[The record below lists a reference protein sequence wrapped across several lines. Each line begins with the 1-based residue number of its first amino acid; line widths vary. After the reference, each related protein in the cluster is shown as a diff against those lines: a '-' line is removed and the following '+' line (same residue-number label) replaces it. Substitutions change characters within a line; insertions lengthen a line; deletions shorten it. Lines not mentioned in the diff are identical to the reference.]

1 MARSHPDKMTFL
13 EHLEELR
20 GRFLRTFL
28 YLAGGFAACWG
39 FHEQIF
45 HFLTQ
50 PLRVAGFTDQF
61 IYTSPAEAFFLYMKM
76 SFFVG
81 IFVAAPFILWEVW
94 AFIAPG
100 LYRHEKLWAI
110 PFIGMGSFFF
120 TAGALFGH
128 YALFPLTFKFLWGF
142 AGPDMRFLPRIGEY
156 WSFYSWFLLGL
167 GAVFQIPVVIFVLSR
182 IGLVNAGMLLRA
194 WKWAILMSFV
204 LAAIITPSGDALT
217 MTALAGPMVG
227 LYLLGV
233 LIAWIFGRDRRH
245 AELEDEEDE
254 SVSEGAGS

>member
-1 MARSHPDKMTFL
+1 MSRAHPDKMTFL

-20 GRFLRTFL
+20 SRLVRSAL
-28 YLAGGFAACWG
+28 YLAAGFGVCWG
-39 FHEQIF
+39 FHAQIF

-50 PLRVAGFTDQF
+50 PLRRAGFTDQF

-81 IFVAAPFILWEVW
+81 IFVAFPLLLWEVW
-94 AFIAPG
+94 AFISPG

-128 YALFPLTFKFLWGF
+128 FILFPLTFKFLWGF
-142 AGPDMRFLPRIGEY
+142 AGDDMRFLPRIGEY
-156 WSFYSWFLLGL
+156 WTFYSWFLLGL
-167 GAVFQIPVVIFVLSR
+167 GAVFQIPVVIFVLAR
-182 IGLVNAGMLLRA
+182 VGLVSAGMLLRG
-194 WKWAILMSFV
+194 WKWAILGAFV
-204 LAAIITPSGDALT
+204 LAAIVTPSADVVT
-217 MTALAGPMVG
+217 QSALAGPMIG

-233 LIAWIFGRDRRH
+233 LIAWIFGKKRDR
-245 AELEDEEDE
+245 DQEEDE
-254 SVSEGAGS
+254 DDAVSEEAGS

>member
-20 GRFLRTFL
+20 SRLLRTGL
-28 YLAGGFAACWG
+28 YLVGGFAACWG

-50 PLRVAGFTDQF
+50 PLRRAGFTDQF

-167 GAVFQIPVVIFVLSR
+167 GAVFQVPVVIFVLSR
-182 IGLVNAGMLLRA
+182 IGLVSAGMLIKG
-194 WKWAILMSFV
+194 WKWAILLSFV
-204 LAAIITPSGDALT
+204 MAAIITPTGDAVT

-233 LIAWIFGRDRRH
+233 LIARIFGRDRRH
-245 AELEDEEDE
+245 EEDDEET
-254 SVSEGAGS
+254 VSEAARS

>member
-1 MARSHPDKMTFL
+1 MSRTHPDKMTFL

-20 GRFLRTFL
+20 GRLIRSAL
-28 YLAGGFAACWG
+28 YLMGGFAACWG

-50 PLRVAGFTDQF
+50 PLRMAGFSDQF

-81 IFVAAPFILWEVW
+81 IFVAFPLVLWEIW
-94 AFIAPG
+94 AFISPG

-110 PFIGMGSFFF
+110 PFIGMGSVFF
-120 TAGALFGH
+120 TMGALFGH
-128 YALFPLTFKFLWGF
+128 YILFPLTFKFLWGF

-156 WSFYSWFLLGL
+156 WSFYSWFLLGI
-167 GAVFQIPVVIFVLSR
+167 GAVFQIPVVIFILAR
-182 IGLVNAGMLLRA
+182 IGLVSAGMLIRA
-194 WKWAILMSFV
+194 WKWAILGAFV
-204 LAAIITPSGDALT
+204 IAAIVTPSADVVT
-217 MTALAGPMVG
+217 QSALAGPMIG

-233 LIAWIFGRDRRH
+233 LIAWVFGKKRV
-245 AELEDEEDE
+245 EETDDDE
-254 SVSEGAGS
+254 SAVSEGGTRS

>member
-1 MARSHPDKMTFL
+1 MTRSHPDKMTFL

-20 GRFLRTFL
+20 SRLVRIAL
-28 YLAGGFAACWG
+28 YLAGGFGACWG

-45 HFLTQ
+45 GFLTQ
-50 PLRVAGFTDQF
+50 PLRRAGFSDQF

-81 IFVAAPFILWEVW
+81 IFVAFPFILWEIW
-94 AFIAPG
+94 AFISPG

-120 TAGALFGH
+120 TAGAIFGH
-128 YALFPLTFKFLWGF
+128 FALFPLTFKFLWGF

-156 WSFYSWFLLGL
+156 WSFYSWFLLGI
-167 GAVFQIPVVIFVLSR
+167 GAVFQIPVVIFVLAR
-182 IGLVNAGMLLRA
+182 IGLVSARMLLKG
-194 WKWAILMSFV
+194 WKWAILAAFV
-204 LAAIITPSGDALT
+204 LAAIITPSADVVT
-217 MTALAGPMVG
+217 QTALAGPMIG

-233 LIAWIFGRDRRH
+233 VIAWIFGRKRSGEEED
-245 AELEDEEDE
+245 DEET
-254 SVSEGAGS
+254 VSEAARS

>member
-20 GRFLRTFL
+20 GRLLRTIG
-28 YLAGGFAACWG
+28 YLVGGFAACWG

-50 PLRVAGFTDQF
+50 PLRVAGFTDKF

-81 IFVAAPFILWEVW
+81 IFLAAPFILWEIW
-94 AFIAPG
+94 AFISPG
-100 LYRHEKLWAI
+100 LYRNEKMWAI

-142 AGPDMRFLPRIGEY
+142 AGPDMRFMPRIGEY

-204 LAAIITPSGDALT
+204 LAAIITPSGDAVT

-233 LIAWIFGRDRRH
+233 LVAWIFGRDRRH
-245 AELEDEEDE
+245 EESEDEDE
-254 SVSEGAGS
+254 KALSEGAGS

>member
-20 GRFLRTFL
+20 SRLLRTGL
-28 YLAGGFAACWG
+28 YLVVGAGICWF
-39 FHEQIF
+39 FHEQLF

-50 PLRVAGFTDQF
+50 PLRRAGFTDQF

-81 IFVAAPFILWEVW
+81 IFVAAPFVLWEIW
-94 AFIAPG
+94 AFISPG
-100 LYRHEKLWAI
+100 LYRHEKVWAI
-110 PFIGMGSFFF
+110 PFIGMGSAFF
-120 TAGALFGH
+120 TAGAVFGH
-128 YALFPLTFKFLWGF
+128 FLLFPLTFKFLWGF

-167 GAVFQIPVVIFVLSR
+167 GAVFQIPVVIFILAR
-182 IGLVNAGMLLRA
+182 IGLVSAGFLLKG
-194 WKWAILMSFV
+194 WKWAILGAFVMS
-204 LAAIITPSGDALT
+204 AIITPTPDVVT
-217 MTALAGPMVG
+217 QTALAGPMIG

-233 LIAWIFGRDRRH
+233 LIAWIFGRDRRP
-245 AELEDEEDE
+245 EEEDEET
-254 SVSEGAGS
+254 VSEAARS

>member
-1 MARSHPDKMTFL
+1 MSRSHPDKMTFL

-20 GRFLRTFL
+20 GRLLRTIG
-28 YLAGGFAACWG
+28 YLVVGAGICWF

-45 HFLTQ
+45 EFLIE
-50 PLRVAGFTDQF
+50 PLRATGFTDQF

-81 IFVAAPFILWEVW
+81 IFLAAPFILWEIW

-100 LYRHEKLWAI
+100 LYRHEKVWAI

-142 AGPDMRFLPRIGEY
+142 AGPDMRFMPRIGEY

-194 WKWAILMSFV
+194 WKWAILGSFV
-204 LAAIITPSGDALT
+204 VAAIVTPSGDAVT

-233 LIAWIFGRDRRH
+233 LIAWIFGRERRH
-245 AELEDEEDE
+245 EESEDEDDKALT
-254 SVSEGAGS
+254 EGAES

>member
-1 MARSHPDKMTFL
+1 MSRTHPDKMTFL

-20 GRFLRTFL
+20 GRLIRSAV
-28 YLAGGFAACWG
+28 YLMGGFAVCWG

-50 PLRVAGFTDQF
+50 PLRRAGFTDQF

-81 IFVAAPFILWEVW
+81 IFVALPFVLWEVW
-94 AFIAPG
+94 SFISPG

-110 PFIGMGSFFF
+110 PFIGMGSVFF
-120 TAGALFGH
+120 TLGALFGH
-128 YALFPLTFKFLWGF
+128 YILFPLTFKFLWGF

-156 WSFYSWFLLGL
+156 WSFYSWFLLGI
-167 GAVFQIPVVIFVLSR
+167 GAVFQIPVVIFILAR
-182 IGLVNAGMLLRA
+182 IGLVSAGMLLKA
-194 WKWAILMSFV
+194 WKWAILGAFV
-204 LAAIITPSGDALT
+204 IAAIVTPSADVVT
-217 MTALAGPMVG
+217 QSALAGPMIG

-233 LIAWIFGRDRRH
+233 LIAWVFGKKRT
-245 AELEDEEDE
+245 EEEDE
-254 SVSEGAGS
+254 DEDAVSEGARS

>member
-20 GRFLRTFL
+20 SRLLRTGL
-28 YLAGGFAACWG
+28 YLMGGFAACWG
-39 FHEQIF
+39 FHEQLF

-50 PLRVAGFTDQF
+50 PLRRAGFTDQF

-81 IFVAAPFILWEVW
+81 IFVAAPFVLWEIW
-94 AFIAPG
+94 AFISPG
-100 LYRHEKLWAI
+100 LYRHEKVWAI

-120 TAGALFGH
+120 TAGAVFGH
-128 YALFPLTFKFLWGF
+128 YLLFPLTFKFLWGF
-142 AGPDMRFLPRIGEY
+142 AGPDMKFLPRIGEY

-167 GAVFQIPVVIFVLSR
+167 GAVFQIPVVIFILAR
-182 IGLVNAGMLLRA
+182 IGLVSAGFLLKG
-194 WKWAILMSFV
+194 WKWAILGAFVMS
-204 LAAIITPSGDALT
+204 AIITPTPDVVT
-217 MTALAGPMVG
+217 QTALAGPMIG

-233 LIAWIFGRDRRH
+233 LIAWIFGRDRRQ
-245 AELEDEEDE
+245 EEEDEET
-254 SVSEGAGS
+254 VSEAARS